1 LAEPFDL
8 GYRMSNVV
16 SVHLSMGIVQDPHAT
31 SCPMQIFQMTV
42 ALIMVPIAPLCAIIA
57 IIMLFWTY
65 SSYKF
70 QM

>member
-1 LAEPFDL
+1 
-8 GYRMSNVV
+8 
-16 SVHLSMGIVQDPHAT
+16 MGIVQDPYAT
-31 SCPMQIFQMTV
+31 SCPIQIFQMTV